1 MDILKQS
8 YQYGYSPLASTS
20 LSTPYHV
27 FLFGGAIYHS
37 LSPLLHS
44 ILFRSS
50 QASWSF
56 LLAQTTSKFE
66 FRTKLT
72 ASDTIGASIT
82 MPNKVTFGPLLDD
95 LTEEARVIGAVNTSF
110 TRMAPDGT
118 PRYIGTNTD
127 CIAIRETILQHEH
140 QHELS
145 GVSVVSKG
153 PGRPALVI
161 GGGGAARSAIYS
173 LWKWFRPSEIYI
185 VNRVKS
191 EVDAMMESFRSS
203 IPGIKLRHIM
213 SVEDAMAL
221 PAAHLIIS
229 TIPDSAP
236 KEAGEIL
243 CWKICTVVLRR
254 QEKGLLLDMCYMP
267 SPNTRLLTTAKEEG
281 WETISGIEVL
291 VRVCIA
297 QQILWLE
304 RQPSEDG
311 LKKALSV
318 IRERSTPTT
327 AKL

>member
-1 MDILKQS
+1 MDILQRS
-8 YQYGYSPLASTS
+8 YQYGRSPLASTS
-20 LSTPYHV
+20 LSMPYHV
-27 FLFGGAIYHS
+27 FLFGGAISHS
-37 LSPLLHS
+37 FSPLLHS

-56 LLAQTTSKFE
+56 LLAETTSKSE
-66 FRTKLT
+66 FRTKLV

-82 MPNKVTFGPLLDD
+82 MPNKVTFGRLLDD

-118 PRYIGTNTD
+118 LRYIGTNTD
-127 CIAIRETILQHEH
+127 CIAIRETILQHE
-140 QHELS
+140 LS
-145 GVSVVSKG
+145 GVGAVSKA

-173 LWKWFRPSEIYI
+173 LWTWFRPSEIYI
-185 VNRVKS
+185 VNRVKA
-191 EVDAMMESFRSS
+191 EVDAMMESFRSAM
-203 IPGIKLRHIM
+203 PGIKLRHIT

-221 PAAHLIIS
+221 PAAYLIIS
-229 TIPDSAP
+229 TIPDSPP

-243 CWKICTVVLRR
+243 CWRICTAVLRR
-254 QEKGLLLDMCYMP
+254 HEKGLLLDMCYMP
-267 SPNTRLLTTAKEEG
+267 SPNTRLLTTAREEG
-281 WETISGIEVL
+281 WETISGTEVL

-311 LKKALSV
+311 VKKALSV
-318 IRERSTPTT
+318 IGERSTPTT
-327 AKL
+327 ARL